1 MDTMVQVAGSALRVP
16 ARECRHLAETNH
28 EFSLAGLKMAELLL
42 AESRRSVYCHTTHG
56 GLERFARLL
65 AESADRS
72 GGRAKLQL
80 TQEVLA
86 AMLGMRRPSVTRFAQ
101 ELKRLGAI
109 HYSRGM
115 VTILDPDKL
124 KHAACECLGYMM
136 RQRSELG
143 FYARH
148 ASRPEL
154 APEAITAL

>member
-1 MDTMVQVAGSALRVP
+1 MVQVAGSALRVP

-86 AMLGMRRPSVTRFAQ
+86 AMLGMQRPSVTRFAQ
-101 ELKRLGAI
+101 ELKRLD
-109 HYSRGM
+109 SRSGQAEARRVRM
-115 VTILDPDKL
+115 SRLHDAATIRTWLLCSPRL
-124 KHAACECLGYMM
+124 
-136 RQRSELG
+136 Q
-143 FYARH
+143 
-148 ASRPEL
+148 
-154 APEAITAL
+154 T